1 MGTFIVGVIL
11 VVIVAAIVRSM
22 IKDKKNGKGCGDCSH
37 CGGGCGGGSS
47 CCKLLR
53 KRGFRVTKQR
63 ELILDI
69 VFEHECASC
78 KEIYYQ
84 AIQRDPGIGMATVYR
99 MVNTLTDIGVLKV
112 ATLKPQTALGSGSG
126 CQILLKNQNKIV
138 LNQTEWT
145 EVLQNVLRRKG
156 YNYNAADEIVE
167 VTIQ

>member
-1 MGTFIVGVIL
+1 MTAWKG
-11 VVIVAAIVRSM
+11 AIMDAKERIIEQLKRS
-22 IKDKKNGKGCGDCSH
+22 GC
-37 CGGGCGGGSS
+37 
-47 CCKLLR
+47 
-53 KRGFRVTKQR
+53 RVTKQR
-63 ELILDI
+63 LMLIDVIL
-69 VFEHECASC
+69 EGKCNCC

-84 AIQRDPGIGMATVYR
+84 ASLKDPSIGPATVYR

>member
-1 MGTFIVGVIL
+1 M
-11 VVIVAAIVRSM
+11 
-22 IKDKKNGKGCGDCSH
+22 
-37 CGGGCGGGSS
+37 
-47 CCKLLR
+47 R